1 MIVLGHCT
9 CNGAP
14 IACTVIVQ
22 ATYTEHRVRGFLQTS
37 RTHVVQRKVSTREKG
52 KSRTVF
58 SMADLLSIN
67 PICLHLIIFKYKNVL

>member
-22 ATYTEHRVRGFLQTS
+22 ATYTEHRVKWCLETS
-37 RTHVVQRKVSTREKG
+37 RTRVVQRKVSTREKG

-58 SMADLLSIN
+58 SIVNLLSIN
-67 PICLHLIIFKYKNVL
+67 PT